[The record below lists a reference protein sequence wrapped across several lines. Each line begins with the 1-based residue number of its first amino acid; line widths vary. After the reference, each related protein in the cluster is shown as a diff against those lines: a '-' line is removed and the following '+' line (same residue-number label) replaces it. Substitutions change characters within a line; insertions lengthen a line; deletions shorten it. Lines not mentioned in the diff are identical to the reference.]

1 MVHYNKDYAIDQFQK
16 TATESDSTS
25 QGTGATGYNQELTL
39 EIEADVVNSTTAN
52 QIADLYESF
61 FKERHPIIE
70 FECLRPVYN
79 ALEITDIIKFSNWD
93 TDIEIYGAAMG
104 TDYYMVQDISKSVN
118 GCSIT
123 AIKVS

>member
-1 MVHYNKDYAIDQFQK
+1 MRLWSLHP
-16 TATESDSTS
+16 
-25 QGTGATGYNQELTL
+25 L
-39 EIEADVVNSTTAN
+39 EIEVEFVNFTTAN
-52 QIADLYESF
+52 QIPDLYESF

-70 FECLRPVYN
+70 CECLRPVYN